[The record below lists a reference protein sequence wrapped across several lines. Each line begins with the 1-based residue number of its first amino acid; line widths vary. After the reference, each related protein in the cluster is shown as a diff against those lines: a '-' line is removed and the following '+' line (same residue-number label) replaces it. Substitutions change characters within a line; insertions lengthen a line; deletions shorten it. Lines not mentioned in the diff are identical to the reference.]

1 MTRKIIALI
10 LLVAVWGTQS
20 LTAVSQNND
29 TYISVG
35 TICFMIGAVVGA
47 GLMCIV
53 VVGKD
58 DDHE

>member
-1 MTRKIIALI
+1 MTIF
-10 LLVAVWGTQS
+10 
-20 LTAVSQNND
+20 
-29 TYISVG
+29 VG